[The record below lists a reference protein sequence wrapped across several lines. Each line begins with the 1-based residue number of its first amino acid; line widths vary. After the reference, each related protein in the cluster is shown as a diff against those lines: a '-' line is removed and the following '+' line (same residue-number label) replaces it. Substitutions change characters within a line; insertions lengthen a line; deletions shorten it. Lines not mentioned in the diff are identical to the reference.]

1 MILCIEIII
10 SYIILYDMIALD
22 IVIRYHGLKI
32 ALACKIF
39 TLTSNQI
46 IACQHPSN
54 IIRNIVS
61 HNNKI

>member
-22 IVIRYHGLKI
+22 IVIRYHRLEI

-39 TLTSNQI
+39 TLTSDQI
-46 IACQHPSN
+46 IAYQHLSN